1 LTLLL
6 YRKSVSTYSASR
18 GARSTVA
25 AESDE
30 KTKNQENPFERAF
43 WSSVVILF
51 VKLLIPA
58 ALPFAVFSFWQTRG
72 GPTDWVSSVWF
83 IFVWGVGVTAIFAFL
98 TRNDWLKNR
107 NAEQI
112 LVGGAFISVA
122 AGVIEEIIY
131 RWLAFLAAIPLL
143 LVSNWVF
150 GGWLFGTGLPE
161 WLFTH
166 AFGPLANWVTF
177 GALHEQL
184 SHPYGWQVGAALLA
198 ANAAFRNGHKYQ
210 GPLGVVNSWFLGM
223 VFFWILFEYGLL
235 AAIAVHFLYDMFL
248 FVVEYVD
255 AAIERKLGW
264 SKPAFRLR

>member
-1 LTLLL
+1 M
-6 YRKSVSTYSASR
+6 SAYSATGPASVTEDKK
-18 GARSTVA
+18 S
-25 AESDE
+25 E
-30 KTKNQENPFERAF
+30 QEQPYQRAF
-43 WSSVVILF
+43 WSATVILL
-51 VKLLIPA
+51 VKWLIPA

-72 GPTDWVSSVWF
+72 GVTDWVSDVWF
-83 IFVWGVGVTAIFAFL
+83 IFAWGVGVTALVAFL
-98 TRNDWLKNR
+98 TRNPWTKNR

-112 LVGGAFISVA
+112 IVGGLVISVI
-122 AGVIEEIIY
+122 AGVAEEIIY
-131 RWLAFLAAIPLL
+131 RWLAFLAAIPMLL
-143 LVSNWVF
+143 LSNWIF
-150 GGWLFGTGLPE
+150 GGFLFGTGLPE

-166 AFGPLANWVTF
+166 AFGPLADFVTF

-210 GPLGVVNSWFLGM
+210 GPVGVVNSWFLGM
-223 VFFWILFEYGLL
+223 VFFWLLFQYGLL
-235 AAIAVHFLYDMFL
+235 AAIAVHFLYDLFL